1 MIRVE
6 NCPEETPPVREDVM
20 LKTRPLSDTLGVE
33 IQGVDLT
40 QELDEPTARAI
51 IAALHEHQV
60 ILFRNQDL
68 PPEQF
73 ERFALNLGTP
83 IPHVLDHLHLP
94 GLPGVMELSNKAKSE
109 RSLNGAGFWHT
120 DQSYEAEPS
129 SCTMLHALQV
139 PEVGGGT
146 CIADMFAAYDDLP
159 KSTKNRIEGLAANH
173 LYGNRDAGK
182 EGEPE
187 ASPLKNAEQMARV
200 PMVRHP
206 LVRPHPVT
214 GRKALYGVTG
224 SSREVV
230 GLPLTKAWPCWTNSR
245 RMPPRRSTFIRIS
258 TRWTT
263 YSCGIPRLPC
273 TRPCGR
279 PGAPMR
285 TIHAACTASASS
297 SKSEN

>member
-1 MIRVE
+1 
-6 NCPEETPPVREDVM
+6 M
-20 LKTRPLSDTLGVE
+20 LKTKPLSDTLGVK

-60 ILFRNQDL
+60 ILFRQQDL

-73 ERFALNLGTP
+73 ERFALNMGTP
-83 IPHVLDHLHLP
+83 IPHVLDHLQLP

-139 PEVGGGT
+139 PKVGGGT
-146 CIADMFAAYDDLP
+146 CIADMFSAYDDLP
-159 KSTKNRIEGLAANH
+159 KSTKKRIEGLAANH

-187 ASPLKNAEQMARV
+187 ASPLKNAGQVARV

-230 GLPLTKAWPCWTNSR
+230 GLPPDEGLALLDELKAHATQEKYVYTHFYQVDDVLVWDTASTLHKAMRQTRGTNAHNTR
-245 RMPPRRSTFIRIS
+245 RMHRIS
-258 TRWTT
+258 IR
-263 YSCGIPRLPC
+263 GIPPLLRSV
-273 TRPCGR
+273 
-279 PGAPMR
+279 A
-285 TIHAACTASASS
+285 
-297 SKSEN
+297 